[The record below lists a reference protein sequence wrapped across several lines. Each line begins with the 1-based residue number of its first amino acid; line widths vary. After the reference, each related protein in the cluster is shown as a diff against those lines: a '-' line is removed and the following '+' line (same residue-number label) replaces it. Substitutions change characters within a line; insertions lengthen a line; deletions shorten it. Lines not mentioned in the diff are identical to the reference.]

1 MRPTAS
7 LHLIPRYLASVF
19 LALMLSL
26 SGCQLRPPSAAIPT
40 SPSPSPSL
48 PTDTPPPPIPRV
60 IMVAPDEAPASL
72 AQQVE
77 AALQSLASTAQM
89 DFARQATLP
98 EGEPSVIALLVALPP
113 DPGLQAWAQAHP
125 EVTAAGI
132 GIPGLPSTPNL
143 SVVAPDGLRYDQL
156 GFALGYLA
164 ALLTPEHRIGALARD
179 TSPQSLSLARG
190 FVAGGTYYC
199 GLCRPLH
206 PPYLGYPALLDAAP
220 GDPAAAGIRALLLA
234 PAPAAAAEAGISAT
248 TGFVLMGM
256 GEPSAQLAP
265 LWLASADFDVA
276 GTLALLWEA
285 TQTGVGSVSLPLG
298 IRLHSVDPVRVSPG
312 RLALTEKLI
321 AELVAGRVDTGI
333 DPATGQPR

>member
-1 MRPTAS
+1 MLPAAT
-7 LHLIPRYLASVF
+7 LHLIPRHLAA
-19 LALMLSL
+19 ALLTVMLSL
-26 SGCQLRPPSAAIPT
+26 SGCQLRPPPAATPT
-40 SPSPSPSL
+40 SSAPSPAL
-48 PTDTPPPPIPRV
+48 ATGTPPPTPRV
-60 IMVAPDEAPASL
+60 ILVAPAETPASL
-72 AQQVE
+72 AQQAE

-89 DFARQATLP
+89 EFVRQAALP
-98 EGEPSVIALLVALPP
+98 GGELNAIALLVALPP
-113 DPGLQAWAQAHP
+113 DPGLLAWAQAHP
-125 EVTAAGI
+125 EVTSAGL
-132 GIPGLPSTPNL
+132 GIPGLQSTPNL
-143 SVVAPDGLRYDQL
+143 SVIAPDGLRYDQL

-164 ALLTPEHRIGALARD
+164 ALLTPEYRIGALARD
-179 TSPQSLSLARG
+179 ASPQSLSLARG

-206 PPYLGYPALLDAAP
+206 PPYLGYPELLDSAP
-220 GDPAAAGIRALLLA
+220 IDPAAAGIRALLLA
-234 PAPAAAAEAGISAT
+234 PVPTAPAEAGIGGT

-285 TQTGVGSVSLPLG
+285 TQTGAASVSLPLG

-312 RLALTEKLI
+312 RLALAEMLI

>member
-1 MRPTAS
+1 MRPTAN
-7 LHLIPRYLASVF
+7 LHLIPRYLAAV
-19 LALMLSL
+19 LLPMMLSV
-26 SGCQLRPPSAAIPT
+26 SGCQLRPQPAAIPT
-40 SPSPSPSL
+40 SPAPSPAL
-48 PTDTPPPPIPRV
+48 PTDTRPPQTPGV

-77 AALQSLASTAQM
+77 AALQSLASSAEM
-89 DFARQATLP
+89 EFVRQAALP
-98 EGEPSVIALLVALPP
+98 DDELNAIALLVALPP

-125 EVTAAGI
+125 EVTTAGI
-132 GIPGLPSTPNL
+132 GIPGLQTAQNL

-164 ALLTPEHRIGALARD
+164 ALLTPEYRIGALARD
-179 TSPQSLSLARG
+179 ASPQSLSLARG

-206 PPYLGYPALLDAAP
+206 PPYLSYPALLDSAP
-220 GDPAAAGIRALLLA
+220 IDPAAAGISALLLA
-234 PAPAAAAEAGISAT
+234 PAPAAAAEAGISAEA
-248 TGFVLMGM
+248 GFVLMGM
-256 GEPSAQLAP
+256 GEPSAQLEP

-285 TQTGVGSVSLPLG
+285 TQTGAGSVSLPLG
-298 IRLHSVDPVRVSPG
+298 IRLHSVDTLRVSPG
-312 RLALTEKLI
+312 RLALTERLI